1 MIRASLF
8 RCFSFAPFCSKN
20 PCHPCRYSGGN
31 TRIRGK
37 ILLAHNLSPF
47 PLFTPVQTLRF
58 RLSRTL
64 LIVSLLLLTSSLA
77 ALEPIPDKLVVL
89 TFDDASKSH
98 FTIARPL
105 LLKHKFGATFFITEG
120 WDFATNKKDYMS
132 WEEIAELHKD
142 GFEIGNHT
150 RDHKGVTEKSIPDL
164 AEQLGHINARC
175 DANGIPKT
183 VSFAYPGN
191 AFVKE
196 GLKPLR
202 DLGILF
208 ARRGGS
214 PEYPYS
220 AGKGIAYEPG
230 LDHPLLIPTTGDAR
244 PTWTLDDFKAAL
256 ARAKPGTI
264 AVLQFH
270 GVPDTAHDWVSTKPE
285 NFTAFMQYLADEHY
299 TVIAMRDLAKYIDPK
314 IAPNDPLGVIEDRKK
329 LIAANRDGSNA
340 RPAKNDDDLRAWLEN
355 ALLYHRFTP
364 TEAGAALGLTADEV
378 ITAAR
383 RLQIDTTMIPIR
395 PVGTPFWVLPYP
407 GGRHPRTG
415 FRDGAIRPQRETK
428 ASIFAPWADGGYAV
442 ADVPEAVWFD
452 PDGKRAP
459 RELLYLAHTHV
470 PTTWDR
476 QEVTLPPM
484 DWTRHADGKLT
495 LDRELPNH
503 VTLSSKV
510 TPSKDGV
517 RMEFKV
523 TNGSSEKLTGLRV
536 QMCVML
542 AGLTGFEQQTNDNKI
557 FSTPFA
563 ACHDAAKKRWIIT
576 GWQRC
581 VRAWGN
587 PPCPCL
593 HSDPQVED
601 CPPGESRSLHGWLS
615 FYEGDNIEAELNRLK
630 PLAFE

>member
-1 MIRASLF
+1 MNKPIAILVALF
-8 RCFSFAPFCSKN
+8 
-20 PCHPCRYSGGN
+20 
-31 TRIRGK
+31 
-37 ILLAHNLSPF
+37 LF
-47 PLFTPVQTLRF
+47 PGP
-58 RLSRTL
+58 
-64 LIVSLLLLTSSLA
+64 LA
-77 ALEPIPDKLVVL
+77 ALEPLPDKLVVL

-132 WEEIAELHKD
+132 WEEITQLHKD

-175 DANGIPKT
+175 EANGIPKT
-183 VSFAYPGN
+183 TSFAYPGN

-196 GLKPLR
+196 GIKPLR

-244 PTWTLDDFKAAL
+244 PTWTLGDFQAAL

-285 NFTAFMQYLADEHY
+285 NFTAFMQHLADEHY
-299 TVIAMRDLAKYIDPK
+299 TVIAMRDLARYIDPK

-340 RPAKNDDDLRAWLEN
+340 RPVKSDDELRYWLN
-355 ALLYHRFTP
+355 NMLVHHRFTP
-364 TEAGAALGLTADEV
+364 TEAGAALDHTADEV
-378 ITAAR
+378 IATAK
-383 RLQIDTTMIPIR
+383 RLQIDISKPATTAANNSL
-395 PVGTPFWVLPYP
+395 VVLPYP

-428 ASIFAPWADGGYAV
+428 ASIFAPWSDGGYAV
-442 ADVPEAVWFD
+442 ADIPEAVWFD

-476 QEVTLPPM
+476 KEVALPPLE
-484 DWTRHADGKLT
+484 WSRHADDSLT
-495 LDRELPNH
+495 LERMLPNN
-503 VTLSSKV
+503 VTLSSKII
-510 TPSKDGV
+510 PGKDGV
-517 RMEFKV
+517 RLEFKV
-523 TNGSSEKLTGLRV
+523 TNGTNEKLTGLRV

-542 AGLTGFEQQTNDNKI
+542 AGLTGFEQQSNDNKI
-557 FSTPFA
+557 FSVPFA
-563 ACHDAAKKRWIIT
+563 ACHDETKKRWIIT

-601 CPPGESRSLHGWLS
+601 CPPGESRSLNGWLS
-615 FYEGDNIEAELNRLK
+615 FYEGADIQSEITRLK
-630 PLAFE
+630 STAFE